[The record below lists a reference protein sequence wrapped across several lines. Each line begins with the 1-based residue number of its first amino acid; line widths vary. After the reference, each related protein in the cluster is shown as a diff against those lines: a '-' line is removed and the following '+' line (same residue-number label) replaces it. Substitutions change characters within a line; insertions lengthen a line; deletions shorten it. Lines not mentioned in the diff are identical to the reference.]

1 MRLTSSYLPKRVQQT
16 NRLDALLPIAWG
28 IDWRLPE
35 SPRRPLGHGRAEPVA
50 GGDLAPDG
58 RMAGG
63 L

>member
-1 MRLTSSYLPKRVQQT
+1 MRLTRRICRERVQQT

-35 SPRRPLGHGRAEPVA
+35 SPRRPVGQGRAEPVA
-50 GGDLAPDG
+50 GGDLAADG